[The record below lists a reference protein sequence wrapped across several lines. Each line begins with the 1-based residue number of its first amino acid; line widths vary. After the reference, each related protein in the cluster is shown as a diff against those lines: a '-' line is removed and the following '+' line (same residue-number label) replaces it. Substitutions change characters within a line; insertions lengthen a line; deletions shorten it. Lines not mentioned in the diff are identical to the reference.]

1 MLHKKNKR
9 MLENYKCMLH
19 KKNKR
24 MLIKIYRYIY
34 KVRET
39 KCLYI
44 PKNNFNSL
52 FKKFLFTN
60 LVFCI
65 TCFVVQLI

>member
-1 MLHKKNKR
+1 
-9 MLENYKCMLH
+9 
-19 KKNKR
+19 

>member
-1 MLHKKNKR
+1 

-39 KCLYI
+39 KFLYI
-44 PKNNFNSL
+44 SKNNFNSL

-60 LVFCI
+60 LFFCI
-65 TCFVVQLI
+65 TCFVV